1 MQNKCADTASLT
13 SRPLGMIALSNPSVR
28 NFLSSITGVG
38 CWVSLLGFRIL
49 TGGVALSNVNRVVL
63 TGLGDRDARRDG
75 GLGVRMGRLEKTV
88 WEEVRVLEESRL
100 RGVEA
105 TEAAS

>member
-1 MQNKCADTASLT
+1 
-13 SRPLGMIALSNPSVR
+13 
-28 NFLSSITGVG
+28 
-38 CWVSLLGFRIL
+38 
-49 TGGVALSNVNRVVL
+49 
-63 TGLGDRDARRDG
+63 
-75 GLGVRMGRLEKTV
+75 MGRLEKTV